1 MVVNKEAIELIK
13 RYEGLRLVPYKDPV
27 GIVTIGYGH
36 SGWKGGSITLQKAEE
51 LLMEDIAKAQIQ
63 VDKYQ
68 KKYGFNSNQYGAL
81 VSFAFNIGS
90 IDQLTAK
97 GTRSIKDIEKYLPA
111 YCKAGGKTLPGLV
124 SRRNAELELFKK
136 AAPAA
141 AAPSEEEKKPIS
153 TIIDRILTGEFGNGE
168 ARKNNLYNYI
178 QGLVNKRIKG

>member
-1 MVVNKEAIELIK
+1 MIVNKEAIELIK

-27 GIVTIGYGH
+27 GIITIGYGH
-36 SGWKGGSITLQKAEE
+36 SGWKGGTITPEKADE

-97 GTRSIKDIEKYLPA
+97 GTRSIQDIEKYLPA

-124 SRRNAELELFKK
+124 SRRKAELELFKK
-136 AAPAA
+136 AAPAT

-153 TIIDRILTGEFGNGE
+153 TIIDRVIAGEFGNGE

-178 QGLVNKRIKG
+178 QKLVNQRLKG

>member
-13 RYEGLRLVPYKDPV
+13 RYEGLRLVPYQDPV
-27 GIVTIGYGH
+27 GIKTVGYGH
-36 SGWKGGSITLQKAEE
+36 SGWKGGAITLQKAEE

-81 VSFAFNIGS
+81 VSFAFNIGN

-97 GTRSIKDIEKYLPA
+97 GARSIKEIEKYIPA

-124 SRRNAELELFKK
+124 SRRKAELELFKK

-141 AAPSEEEKKPIS
+141 AASDEERKPIS
-153 TIIDRILTGEFGNGE
+153 TIIDRVIAGEFGNGE
-168 ARKNNLYNYI
+168 TRKNNLYNYI
-178 QGLVNKRIKG
+178 QGLVNKRLKG